1 MANANEDAD
10 ESNLHTERKYLKNAK
25 IGEGTYAVVYDGIIV
40 STKQKIAIKKIK
52 VGLLKD
58 GLDLTA
64 IREVKF
70 LQELKHPN
78 IVNLVDV
85 FSHKTNLNLVLEF
98 LDWDLEKVIKDKNIY
113 FMPGDIKSW
122 MQMMLRG
129 LDHCHKNWVLHRDM
143 KPNNLLLNGETG
155 ELKIADFGL
164 ARDWGD
170 PSRGMTS
177 QVVTRWYRAPEL
189 LMGAKQYSYAVDIW
203 SVGCIFA
210 ELMLR
215 TPYFAGDSD
224 IDQLTK
230 IFHALGTP
238 TEQEWQHMSDLPEY
252 VPFEPR
258 PKVPLRHYFTAAS
271 ADTLDLLAKMLVFD
285 PNKRITAHDALL
297 HPYFRSKP
305 RPTALGALPK
315 HKKSELNGM
324 PTLKRRASISLFTED
339 SEIVATEGPKV
350 KRIARKLDFGEVTSA
365 SSTSSLVPTPSP
377 RIRRGDS
384 GYKSQNQS
392 QNQSQQG

>member
-1 MANANEDAD
+1 MNVTCLRHFDKPLSSMANANEDAD

-177 QVVTRWYRAPEL
+177 QVVTRYLINILA
-189 LMGAKQYSYAVDIW
+189 
-203 SVGCIFA
+203 
-210 ELMLR
+210 
-215 TPYFAGDSD
+215 
-224 IDQLTK
+224 
-230 IFHALGTP
+230 
-238 TEQEWQHMSDLPEY
+238 
-252 VPFEPR
+252 FE
-258 PKVPLRHYFTAAS
+258 VTAMAPLR
-271 ADTLDLLAKMLVFD
+271 
-285 PNKRITAHDALL
+285 
-297 HPYFRSKP
+297 
-305 RPTALGALPK
+305 
-315 HKKSELNGM
+315 
-324 PTLKRRASISLFTED
+324 
-339 SEIVATEGPKV
+339 
-350 KRIARKLDFGEVTSA
+350 
-365 SSTSSLVPTPSP
+365 
-377 RIRRGDS
+377 
-384 GYKSQNQS
+384 
-392 QNQSQQG
+392 